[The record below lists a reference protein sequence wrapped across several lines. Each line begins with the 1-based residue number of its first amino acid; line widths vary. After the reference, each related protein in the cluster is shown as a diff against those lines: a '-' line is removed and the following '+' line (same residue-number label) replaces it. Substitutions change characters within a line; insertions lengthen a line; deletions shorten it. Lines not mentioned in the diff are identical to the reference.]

1 MHACMH
7 ELTYKNSQTTKI
19 PTQGVECAKFACAEL
34 GARQRGAI
42 KACVKAYELSRI
54 ALVPL
59 VIVDLQN
66 CSLQAFWFSFLKL
79 LCVHLGLDVG
89 VGQRRSSGQD
99 SSDTVAM
106 ASHFQQEMHLGTV
119 YFPLLWHAMT
129 FVEPFGWGM
138 ACDWGCCSSF

>member
-54 ALVPL
+54 ALVLL
-59 VIVDLQN
+59 VIVDLQTAA
-66 CSLQAFWFSFLKL
+66 CKHFDFLF
-79 LCVHLGLDVG
+79 
-89 VGQRRSSGQD
+89 
-99 SSDTVAM
+99 
-106 ASHFQQEMHLGTV
+106 ASCFAST
-119 YFPLLWHAMT
+119 
-129 FVEPFGWGM
+129 
-138 ACDWGCCSSF
+138 